1 MRRVC
6 SIWFPALAIERW
18 TKASD
23 CGPDDPVVL
32 TVEGTHGP
40 IIHAVTKAA
49 AERGA
54 KAGAR
59 LTDARALDPAL
70 VAVPA
75 DPAGDEVL
83 LQRLAKWAQ
92 RWSPLV
98 EVDGPDALRLD
109 VTGVAHLFGGE
120 AALIDDV
127 RVRFAAMGLMA
138 RVAIAPTAAGAWAL
152 ARFPSPR
159 RAEGDFAKQSG
170 LRGIGASRLGRAPSP
185 YPLPDGE
192 RELEAALSP
201 LHVSALRLDPDTVR
215 TLERLGLKTIGALAA
230 LPRLALAR
238 RFRGAENVVDAL
250 DRTFGRKPEPLTGL
264 AGDPPPRA
272 SLRLEEPA
280 THPEAAPQALERLI
294 PKLVT
299 ELEERQL
306 GSRKLSLHGFRVDG
320 SIASASVGTAIAS
333 REPKHLRRL
342 LAVPRLALA
351 RRFRGAEDV
360 VDALD
365 RALGRKPEPL
375 TAAPAD
381 PPPRA
386 LVRLEEPATHPEA
399 APQALERLIPELV
412 RQLQERHLG
421 ARRLSLTGY
430 RVDGSTTVASVA
442 TTIASREPKHL
453 ARLLADKAA
462 ALDPE
467 FGFDAFALTADWSEE
482 LGAAQESLVEEPSGT
497 RELARLVDRLTV
509 KLGARRVR
517 RPQAVESYL
526 PECASGWVGAVASS
540 PSQMGRGTIPRRGN
554 GGGVESAGANHPST
568 MLRMVPL
575 PTASPQGGTRPQ
587 RLLDRPEAI
596 DVIYATPEG
605 MPRRF
610 VWRRGVH
617 DIARAQGPER
627 IAPEWWRQPSTSRL
641 RDYYRVEDAEGR
653 RYWIYREGVVGDG
666 RGGAP
671 NWFIHGLFG

>member
-1 MRRVC
+1 MRRVL
-6 SIWFPALAIERW
+6 SIWFPALPIERW
-18 TKASD
+18 AKASD
-23 CGPDDPVVL
+23 CAPDTPVVL

-40 IIHAVTKAA
+40 ILHAVTKAA
-49 AERGA
+49 AARGA

-70 VAVPA
+70 VAAPA
-75 DPAGDEVL
+75 DLAGDEAL
-83 LQRLAKWAQ
+83 LHRLAKWAQ

-342 LAVPRLALA
+342 LA
-351 RRFRGAEDV
+351 
-360 VDALD
+360 
-365 RALGRKPEPL
+365 
-375 TAAPAD
+375 
-381 PPPRA
+381 
-386 LVRLEEPATHPEA
+386 
-399 APQALERLIPELV
+399 
-412 RQLQERHLG
+412 
-421 ARRLSLTGY
+421 
-430 RVDGSTTVASVA
+430 
-442 TTIASREPKHL
+442 
-453 ARLLADKAA
+453 DKVA
-462 ALDPE
+462 ALDPG
-467 FGFDAFALTADWSEE
+467 FGFDAFALVADWTED
-482 LGAAQESLVEEPSGT
+482 LGAAQESLVEEPTGT
-497 RELARLVDRLTV
+497 RDLARLIDRLTV
-509 KLGARRVR
+509 KLGTRAVR
-517 RPQAVESYL
+517 RPKRHESHL
-526 PECASGWVGAVASS
+526 PERASGWAAAVSS
-540 PSQMGRGTIPRRGN
+540 SLRAQLVGRGTIERRFN
-554 GGGVESAGANHPST
+554 GGGVKSAGAATPPPCCAWSPSPS
-568 MLRMVPL
+568 LRDREEL
-575 PTASPQGGTRPQ
+575 NRPQ

-596 DVIYATPEG
+596 AVIYATPEG

-610 VWRRGVH
+610 VWRRAVH
-617 DIARAQGPER
+617 DIARVEGPER
-627 IAPEWWRQPSTSRL
+627 IAPEWWRERSTARL
-641 RDYYRVEDAEGR
+641 RDYYRVEDEAGR
-653 RYWIYREGVVGDG
+653 RYWIYREGLFGDG

-671 NWFIHGLFG
+671 EWYLHGLFG